1 MKIPWLVGGDFNAIL
16 SHSEKLGGRDPNVS
30 ASISDFQGF
39 LSDASLEDVGFKGS
53 LYTWYNGQSGEGAIW
68 ARLDRVLVNHLWL
81 QQFPN
86 LSVEHLSRQ
95 ASLLTP
101 LVVKLASAGSKAPS
115 RFCFQKMW
123 TFHARFLSDV
133 ESCWKGVDTVLP
145 PLHSFA
151 IKLKA
156 VKAMLKRWKRE
167 VFEKHFQRPLYS
179 TSHALVS

>member
-86 LSVEHLSRQ
+86 LSVEHLSR
-95 ASLLTP
+95 
-101 LVVKLASAGSKAPS
+101 VVNPS
-115 RFCFQKMW
+115 RC
-123 TFHARFLSDV
+123 
-133 ESCWKGVDTVLP
+133 
-145 PLHSFA
+145 
-151 IKLKA
+151 
-156 VKAMLKRWKRE
+156 
-167 VFEKHFQRPLYS
+167 
-179 TSHALVS
+179 